1 MKKVRVLLLLAM
13 MLMSTGL
20 QAQVPQE
27 VSKILAEC
35 SKKMDHPS
43 GMEIDMK
50 VSAGV
55 SIAKMN
61 MNIKMFTKGEK
72 SLSQISMKLLGREI
86 YSESGYDGVQ
96 QWEYKKAFKK
106 DAVDTLTISKPAKK
120 PKGDYEIDFDLDH
133 EYSKATLKTKGDFYE
148 ITFTNPK
155 DKELPKRAV
164 MLINKKNGYFQEFSA
179 KESGVTMK
187 MTVQKIKIGVN
198 DQVFKF
204 NQNKYA
210 KAKIVRK

>member
-13 MLMSTGL
+13 MLVGTGL

-27 VSKILAEC
+27 VSKILAAC
-35 SKKMDHPS
+35 SQKMTHPS

-55 SIAKMN
+55 AIAKMN

-72 SLSQISMKLLGREI
+72 MFSQLSTKILGREI

-96 QWEYKKAFKK
+96 LWKYKKAAKK
-106 DAVDTLTISKPAKK
+106 DAVDTLTISKPTKK
-120 PKGDYEIDFDLDH
+120 PKGDYEIDFDLDK
-133 EYSKATLKTKGDFYE
+133 EYRTATMKTKGDFYE

-164 MLINKKNGYFQEFSA
+164 MLINKKNGYFQEFST
-179 KESGVTMK
+179 KESGMTMK
-187 MTVQKIKIGVN
+187 MTVQKIIIGVS
-198 DQVFKF
+198 DQMFKF

-210 KAKIVRK
+210 GAKIVRK